1 VEASELEVS
10 KVVDLS
16 YEEAV
21 ARIRATLQEQGFGVL
36 TEIDVRAV
44 LKEKL
49 AVDFRKYVILGACNP
64 TFAHK
69 AFSTDLRVGLL
80 LPCNVIVYEDDNG
93 QTVVSALNPEAAL
106 EIVGNDALRTVAA
119 EVAARMRQAVESV

>member
-1 VEASELEVS
+1 MEASELEIS

-119 EVAARMRQAVESV
+119 EAAARLRQAVESV